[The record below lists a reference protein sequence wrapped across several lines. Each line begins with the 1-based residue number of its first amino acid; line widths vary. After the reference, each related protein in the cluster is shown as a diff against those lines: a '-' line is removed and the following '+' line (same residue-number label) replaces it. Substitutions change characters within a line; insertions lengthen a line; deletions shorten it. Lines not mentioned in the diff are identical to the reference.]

1 MPLSLDSDSLI
12 SLLYN
17 HLGLNRARIKCLALM
32 ILGVFESQS
41 ICLGKITR
49 FFGSDALASSRYRRM
64 QRFVAEVRFSSQ
76 KLAVLLLQIM
86 GIKSE
91 NLVLILDRTNWKF
104 GKKDCNIL
112 YLSIAHNGIAIPLFF
127 TVLTDK
133 KKGNSDHKDRIKI
146 VKLFIGSFGKNCIK
160 YILGDR
166 EFIGTKWV
174 EWLQEEDILF
184 NLRVK
189 ENGQHIS
196 SKRGGMVLAK
206 TLFQDLKP
214 GEHRSLGRRRICKT
228 NTYRAHVSGF
238 KNDKGEII
246 VLIHS
251 QEIEEPWNVYRIRW
265 EIEVLFRVL
274 KSGGFDIE
282 STHVTE
288 FERLETVL
296 GIAAIACCFAHKA
309 GEIYVEIEPPKPKKH
324 GYKQFSIVRYG
335 LDVIAEMLR
344 NSPLS
349 KKSQIIKT
357 VIKSFLEKIF
367 GGLEMPESKR
377 FQKIVM

>member
-1 MPLSLDSDSLI
+1 
-12 SLLYN
+12 
-17 HLGLNRARIKCLALM
+17 M

-41 ICLGKITR
+41 ICLGKNIR
-49 FFGSDALASSRYRRM
+49 FFSSGSLPASRYRRM
-64 QRFVAEVRFSSQ
+64 QRFVKDIRFCPG
-76 KLAVLLLQIM
+76 KLAILLLQIM
-86 GIKSE
+86 GLSAE
-91 NLVLILDRTNWKF
+91 NFILILDRTNWKF
-104 GKKDCNIL
+104 GKKHCNIL

-133 KKGNSDHKDRIKI
+133 KKGNSDHNDRIKI
-146 VKLFIGSFGKNCIK
+146 VKLFIMAFGKNCIK

-166 EFIGTKWV
+166 EFIGTKWI
-174 EWLQEEDILF
+174 EWLQEEGILF
-184 NLRVK
+184 DLRVK

-206 TLFQDLKP
+206 TLFRDLKP

-238 KNDKGEII
+238 KNAKGEII

-335 LDVIAEMLR
+335 LDMIVEVLR

-349 KKSQIIKT
+349 KKSRTIKT
-357 VIKSFLEKIF
+357 VIKLFLEKIF
-367 GGLEMPESKR
+367 GGLEMAEIMG

>member
-1 MPLSLDSDSLI
+1 
-12 SLLYN
+12 
-17 HLGLNRARIKCLALM
+17 M

-49 FFGSDALASSRYRRM
+49 FFASDALASSRYRRM
-64 QRFVAEVRFSSQ
+64 QRFVKEVRFCSQ
-76 KLAVLLLQIM
+76 KLAILLLQIM
-86 GIKSE
+86 GITAE

-104 GKKDCNIL
+104 GKKHCNIL

-133 KKGNSDHKDRIKI
+133 KKGNSDHQDRIKI
-146 VKLFIGSFGKNCIK
+146 VKLFIAAFGKNCIK

-174 EWLQEEDILF
+174 EWLQAEGILF
-184 NLRVK
+184 DLRVK
-189 ENGQHIS
+189 ENGQYIS
-196 SKRGGMVLAK
+196 SSMGGMILGK
-206 TLFQDLKP
+206 NLFLDLKS
-214 GEHRSLGRRRICKT
+214 GEYRSLGRRRICKT
-228 NTYRAHVSGF
+228 DTYRAHVSGF

-251 QEIEEPWNVYRIRW
+251 QEIEEPWNIYKIRW
-265 EIEVLFRVL
+265 EIEVLFRAL

-282 STHVTE
+282 STHVTD

-296 GIAAIACCFAHKA
+296 GIAAIAYCFAHKA
-309 GEIYVEIEPPKPKKH
+309 GEIYVEIEPQKIKKH
-324 GYKQFSIVRYG
+324 GYKQFSIVRCG
-335 LDVIAEMLR
+335 LDVIVEILR
-344 NSPLS
+344 NSPLL
-349 KKSQIIKT
+349 KKSQTIKT
-357 VIKSFLEKIF
+357 VMKSFLEKIF
-367 GGLEMPESKR
+367 GELEMVKNKG